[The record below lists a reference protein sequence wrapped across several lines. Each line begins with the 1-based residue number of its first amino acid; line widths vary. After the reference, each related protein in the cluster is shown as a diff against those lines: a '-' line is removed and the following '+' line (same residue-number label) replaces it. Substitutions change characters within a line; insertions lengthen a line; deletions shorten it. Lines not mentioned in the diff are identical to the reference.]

1 MGLIRKNSKI
11 IENCCNNEQKK
22 CFFTALGRRLGI
34 RGEWLGSALRAE
46 IEQIRW
52 VVLLLR
58 APRPGLGRRVAKH
71 PHASSL
77 RSVLRQ
83 IEQVYWSPCGAAPHK
98 KHEIFAKKQ
107 LKSCTTQKLLLSLQ
121 KVLNQWWHTIILRT
135 MNQIVNNLRKHQSTT
150 PSRWRERANWR
161 EENKSWLRHS
171 QHIAMMMLDKM
182 EALGMTQRVLAERMG
197 CSQQYVSR
205 ILKGHENLSIETMCK
220 IEDAL
225 DLAIL
230 PQPE

>member
-1 MGLIRKNSKI
+1 
-11 IENCCNNEQKK
+11 
-22 CFFTALGRRLGI
+22 
-34 RGEWLGSALRAE
+34 
-46 IEQIRW
+46 
-52 VVLLLR
+52 
-58 APRPGLGRRVAKH
+58 
-71 PHASSL
+71 
-77 RSVLRQ
+77 
-83 IEQVYWSPCGAAPHK
+83 
-98 KHEIFAKKQ
+98 
-107 LKSCTTQKLLLSLQ
+107 
-121 KVLNQWWHTIILRT
+121 

-150 PSRWRERANWR
+150 PSKWRERANWR

-182 EALGMTQRVLAERMG
+182 EELGMTQRVLAERMG

-230 PQPE
+230 PQVLEPA

>member
-1 MGLIRKNSKI
+1 
-11 IENCCNNEQKK
+11 
-22 CFFTALGRRLGI
+22 
-34 RGEWLGSALRAE
+34 
-46 IEQIRW
+46 
-52 VVLLLR
+52 
-58 APRPGLGRRVAKH
+58 
-71 PHASSL
+71 
-77 RSVLRQ
+77 
-83 IEQVYWSPCGAAPHK
+83 
-98 KHEIFAKKQ
+98 
-107 LKSCTTQKLLLSLQ
+107 
-121 KVLNQWWHTIILRT
+121 

-230 PQPE
+230 PQVLEPA

>member
-1 MGLIRKNSKI
+1 
-11 IENCCNNEQKK
+11 
-22 CFFTALGRRLGI
+22 
-34 RGEWLGSALRAE
+34 
-46 IEQIRW
+46 
-52 VVLLLR
+52 
-58 APRPGLGRRVAKH
+58 
-71 PHASSL
+71 
-77 RSVLRQ
+77 
-83 IEQVYWSPCGAAPHK
+83 
-98 KHEIFAKKQ
+98 
-107 LKSCTTQKLLLSLQ
+107 
-121 KVLNQWWHTIILRT
+121 

-182 EALGMTQRVLAERMG
+182 EELGMTQRVLAERMG

-230 PQPE
+230 PQVLEPA